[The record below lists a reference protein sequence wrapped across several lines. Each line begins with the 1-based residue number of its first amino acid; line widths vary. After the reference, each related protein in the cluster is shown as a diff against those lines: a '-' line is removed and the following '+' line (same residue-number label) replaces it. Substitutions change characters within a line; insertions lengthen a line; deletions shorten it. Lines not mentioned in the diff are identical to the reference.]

1 MRNMDD
7 TTLNKR
13 IGTNIQKHRKSAKLS
28 TTELGAIT
36 GVSQSTISQ
45 IENGRATYIAT
56 VVKICNALNIS
67 LADVLPLN
75 LVLDLSSVMESED
88 SRDLETITSLIKLFG
103 ELSDKERKI
112 VKDLLYSIINNR

>member
-1 MRNMDD
+1 MDD
-7 TTLNKR
+7 TTLNKQ
-13 IGTNIQKHRKSAKLS
+13 IGTNIQKHRKIAKLS
-28 TTELGAIT
+28 TTELGEIV

-75 LVLDLSSVMESED
+75 SVLDQASFVNLND
-88 SRDLETITSLIKLFG
+88 TRDLENITSLI
-103 ELSDKERKI
+103 ELIDELTNKERKI

>member
-1 MRNMDD
+1 M
-7 TTLNKR
+7 NKQ
-13 IGTNIQKHRKSAKLS
+13 IGTNIQKHRKIAKLS
-28 TTELGAIT
+28 TTELGEIV

-56 VVKICNALNIS
+56 VIKICNALNIS

-88 SRDLETITSLIKLFG
+88 RRDLETITSLIKLLG
-103 ELSDKERKI
+103 ELSDKERRI

>member
-7 TTLNKR
+7 TTLNKQ
-13 IGTNIQKHRKSAKLS
+13 IGTNIQKHRKIAKLS
-28 TTELGAIT
+28 TTELGEIA

-56 VVKICNALNIS
+56 VVRICKALNIS

-75 LVLDLSSVMESED
+75 SVLDQASFVNLND
-88 SRDLETITSLIKLFG
+88 TRDLENITSLI
-103 ELSDKERKI
+103 ELIDELTNKERKI